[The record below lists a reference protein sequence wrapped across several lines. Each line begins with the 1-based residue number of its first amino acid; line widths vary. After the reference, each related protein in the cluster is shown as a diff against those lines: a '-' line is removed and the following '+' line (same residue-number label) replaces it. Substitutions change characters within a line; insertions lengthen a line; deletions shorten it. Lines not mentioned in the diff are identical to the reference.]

1 MSFGQRILSTVALMA
16 ATLATPLSFALP
28 NVVQGNTVLMFVS
41 YNDVWWA
48 EYKVMYQALL
58 AAGYQVDVRSS
69 EAGSATSYQTAPEG
83 TVQSSA
89 DAAPGGYAGFTQT
102 FNAQFGSAWNVS
114 WNAPAAIPINGRIQE
129 VTSMEPYVA
138 FIAAGGTGAID
149 YSYDGSYAAQGS
161 MGHVSSAAN
170 VQAAAERINALIVDA
185 LRAGKPVLTQCHGAR
200 LAAFARTPGTAGQ
213 GPGGLGLSI
222 LQNRSATGFHL
233 DASTATDYASLG
245 VTYLANRN
253 VVVDGPPATNL
264 AGSAAGVSRVITT
277 RDWYPQTI
285 VHAASALLN
294 ILRSYPN
301 AHTLGLVRKVLI
313 IHGGAVTRDVNVC
326 NASNQTTNDVPCNW
340 GTNWP
345 ADYTHLQALLAASSS
360 NDPYRLNVSS
370 VNLMGPPG
378 SLPFTANN
386 QASVLAYL
394 RGFDVVLYFKH
405 WGTGV
410 TSQLVNAILQFADE
424 GGGLVA
430 LHHGLFNQGA
440 TNALVAA
447 FGAESNAN
455 TWSGSTDP
463 LMNPSP
469 VFMNVNHGHFV
480 TGYGTAFDAT
490 LVQPAVGFPA
500 APVPPNLNPTGYP
513 AYSMGDELY
522 LNMGFIG
529 SPSFGAGVGQINLL
543 LANNH
548 VAAPAQTL
556 TAGFSKLY
564 NPSAD
569 ATVGRLVY
577 FQSGETI
584 ANYAVTSRYGQM
596 IRNAVVWASMARPPC
611 SLDIDNDTQTL
622 AATDGLLV
630 LRQLL
635 GLPDAALTPGAHN
648 PAGLRTSASAVRSYT
663 QTMIDNRALDLDGDD
678 QVNAAGDGLML
689 LRILL
694 GFTGSA
700 VTSGAVS
707 NAPSTTRTTWDAIRP
722 YLNGVCGA
730 GLL

>member
-1 MSFGQRILSTVALMA
+1 MFPAVALM
-16 ATLATPLSFALP
+16 LAMLMAPLSHASA
-28 NVVQGNTVLMFVS
+28 NVAPGNTVLMFVS

-48 EYKVMYQALL
+48 EYKVMFEALL

-69 EAGSATSYQTAPEG
+69 ETGSATSYQSGPEG

-89 DAAPGGYAGFTQT
+89 DTVVGGYAGFTQT
-102 FNAQFGSAWNVS
+102 FNAQFGSAWNPS
-114 WNAPAAIPINGRIQE
+114 WNAPAAIPVNGRIQD
-129 VTSMEPYVA
+129 VTSMAPYVA

-149 YSYDGSYAAQGS
+149 YAYDGSYAAQGPV
-161 MGHVSSAAN
+161 GHVSSAAN
-170 VQAAAERINALIVDA
+170 VQAAAERVNALIVDA
-185 LRAGKPVLTQCHGAR
+185 LRTGKPVLTQCHGAR

-233 DASTATDYASLG
+233 DATTAIDYASLG
-245 VTYLANRN
+245 VTYLASRN
-253 VVVDGPPATNL
+253 VVIDGPPAANL

-285 VHAASALLN
+285 THAASALLN
-294 ILRSYPN
+294 ILRSYPD
-301 AHTLGLVRKVLI
+301 AHALNLVRKVLI
-313 IHGGAVTRDVNVC
+313 IHGGAVIRDVNIC

-345 ADYTHLQALLAASSS
+345 ADYTHLRDLLAASST
-360 NDPYRLNVSS
+360 NDPYRLTVSD

-394 RGFDVVLYFKH
+394 RGFDTVIYFKH
-405 WGTGV
+405 WATGV
-410 TSQLVNAILQFADE
+410 TPQLVGALLQFADE

-440 TNALVAA
+440 TNNLVAA
-447 FGAESNAN
+447 FGAESNAG

-469 VFMNVNHGHFV
+469 VFLNVNHGHFV

-490 LVQPAVGFPA
+490 LTQPTVGFPA
-500 APVPPNLNPTGYP
+500 APPLPNVNPTGYP

-529 SPSFGAGVGQINLL
+529 GPSFGAGVGQINLL

-548 VAAPAQTL
+548 VTAPAQTL

-596 IRNAVVWASMARPPC
+596 IRNAVVWASLARPPC
-611 SLDIDNDTQTL
+611 SLDIDGDAQTL

-635 GLPDAALTPGAHN
+635 GLPDAALASGVHN
-648 PAGLRTSASAVRSYT
+648 PAGLRTSASAIRSHT
-663 QTMIDNRALDLDGDD
+663 QGMIDNRALDLDGDD
-678 QVNAAGDGLML
+678 QVNAVSDGLML

-700 VTSGAVS
+700 VTNGAVS
-707 NAPSTTRTTWDAIRP
+707 SAPLATRTTWDAIRP
-722 YLNGVCGA
+722 YLNGVCGTA
-730 GLL
+730 LP